1 MFLLYKNILSEEY
14 RIVPFS
20 YKNRWLIPL
29 VLSSIILISDQI
41 TKLWIVQLLGPEPVV
56 KFKPLI
62 GDWFRLV
69 YSHNTGIAFNLFQ
82 GASPVFILTSILI
95 SGFVLYGY
103 IFHLPNQSLIVQ
115 ASIGLILGGAFGN
128 TVDRI
133 RVGYVID
140 FIQVG
145 WWPVFNVADSAITT
159 GAVLLAIYLIF
170 TENQEPEPA
179 PARDDQLLHELLNQD
194 TNGRNPSCQE
204 KS

>member
-1 MFLLYKNILSEEY
+1 M
-14 RIVPFS
+14 PFTH
-20 YKNRWLIPL
+20 KNRWLIPL
-29 VLSSIILISDQI
+29 VISSIILISDQI

-56 KFKPLI
+56 KFQPLI

-69 YSHNTGIAFNLFQ
+69 YSHNNGIAFNLFQ
-82 GASPVFILTSILI
+82 GASPIFILTSILI
-95 SGFVLYGY
+95 SGFILYGY

-115 ASIGLILGGAFGN
+115 ISIGLILGGAFGN

-170 TENQEPEPA
+170 TQQQPEPA
-179 PARDDQLLHELLNQD
+179 PARDDQLLHELLNQN
-194 TNGRNPSCQE
+194 TNGRNSSCQE